1 MEKGRGGSLI
11 IRSAQNPLERFNVA
25 STAVRHGY
33 QAAIDI
39 CEGKKE
45 KKRNTRSRRKRR
57 GKFLKRSRRG
67 EEDGE

>member
-1 MEKGRGGSLI
+1 M
-11 IRSAQNPLERFNVA
+11 ERFNDA

-33 QAAIDI
+33 QATIDI

-45 KKRNTRSRRKRR
+45 KKRNTRSKRKRR
-57 GKFLKRSRRG
+57 GKFLKRSGRG